1 MITNFLNEVDWQII
15 HILNHQISK
24 QIRTRKKCK
33 RKYNTMLCQ
42 CYILIDIL
50 LYPEVMNFALEKLVK
65 MVWKKNEKIDNSNYF
80 KDNFEKSNNM

>member
-1 MITNFLNEVDWQII
+1 
-15 HILNHQISK
+15 
-24 QIRTRKKCK
+24 
-33 RKYNTMLCQ
+33 MLCQ

-65 MVWKKNEKIDNSNYF
+65 MVWIKNKKIDNSNYF